1 MKAYPDT
8 GHLIQQQEELF
19 LWKQV
24 EMPKRLDALDSI
36 LPEFHS
42 LALVFKSSRRIDE
55 AYVTSTAIPV
65 FNTHGIYNPFIGLDR
80 LHGSHQAQKK

>member
-8 GHLIQQQEELF
+8 GHLTQQQEELF

-42 LALVFKSSRRIDE
+42 LALVGLTKHMSHLPLSQ
-55 AYVTSTAIPV
+55 YL
-65 FNTHGIYNPFIGLDR
+65 THMGYITL
-80 LHGSHQAQKK
+80 L